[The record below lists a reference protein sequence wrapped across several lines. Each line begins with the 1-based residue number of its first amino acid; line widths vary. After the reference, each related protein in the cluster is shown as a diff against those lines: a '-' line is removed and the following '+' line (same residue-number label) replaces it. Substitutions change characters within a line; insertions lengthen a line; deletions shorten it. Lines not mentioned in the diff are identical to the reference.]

1 MDDVQVE
8 SSESCRNG
16 QAHFEIAGL
25 LRRARS
31 MLPTELAPQS
41 FVRRAKYQLNERF
54 VILSSGI

>member
-8 SSESCRNG
+8 SSESCRNW

-41 FVRRAKYQLNERF
+41 FA
-54 VILSSGI
+54 